1 MLVSYDL
8 TFLQFCSKGKSEC
21 LIAGHLGDGV
31 TEEDELV
38 IRLALI
44 LAYLMRNNVGH
55 CGSEN

>member
-1 MLVSYDL
+1 MSYDL
-8 TFLQFCSKGKSEC
+8 TFLQFRSKGKPEC
-21 LIAGHLGDGV
+21 LIAGHLGEGV

-55 CGSEN
+55 RGNEN